1 MSDLEC
7 IWINDD
13 ILSQI
18 KTSDNIFLYNL
29 SDPYSLYPYLNT
41 GHHQKDSRSIFY
53 HLSQLE
59 TSCDITYIGC
69 DIHLKTNYERIKE
82 FLNLNLN
89 IVCFPWFFLYDYF
102 TFYKIESCKLKSET
116 IPLKYNA
123 IFLSGTKRLAR
134 YHIIS
139 ELSVY
144 DTFRYSNFEGIYG
157 NLNIDEKK
165 PKVFKEILDY
175 SILDTDFV
183 VSYYDYEIRD
193 QEEKHLSGD
202 DVMDQYLFNFKKFN
216 SSIPKYFNVNLD
228 RYINPFKKIT
238 HPYLNNIVPD
248 EYLQSAVNF
257 ACESQTDI
265 STHITEKTTKNFFYK
280 KPFLTFACKGFY
292 QFLTNNGFLLY
303 DELFDYTFDDIDN
316 YGQRLTRYLT
326 ECEKILQMELT
337 QLESIIKNFQYKLDY
352 NYNICCEIVNTDTF
366 KKYIKKYHVIYDSRN
381 S

>member
-1 MSDLEC
+1 M
-7 IWINDD
+7 
-13 ILSQI
+13 
-18 KTSDNIFLYNL
+18 

-157 NLNIDEKK
+157 NFW
-165 PKVFKEILDY
+165 V
-175 SILDTDFV
+175 
-183 VSYYDYEIRD
+183 
-193 QEEKHLSGD
+193 SGD
-202 DVMDQYLFNFKKFN
+202 FCMFILSCKDYLKF
-216 SSIPKYFNVNLD
+216 Y
-228 RYINPFKKIT
+228 
-238 HPYLNNIVPD
+238 
-248 EYLQSAVNF
+248 
-257 ACESQTDI
+257 
-265 STHITEKTTKNFFYK
+265 FFYQIYHK
-280 KPFLTFACKGFY
+280 IHHFLHHLAKFPM
-292 QFLTNNGFLLY
+292 LN
-303 DELFDYTFDDIDN
+303 
-316 YGQRLTRYLT
+316 
-326 ECEKILQMELT
+326 
-337 QLESIIKNFQYKLDY
+337 
-352 NYNICCEIVNTDTF
+352 
-366 KKYIKKYHVIYDSRN
+366 HVFPDQTCN
-381 S
+381 